1 MEQEERGRKK
11 ISREKSKEEIK
22 KVKDGKAAGKWG
34 TGGSKYGGKE
44 VLEWAKDFCNRVWK
58 GSEMFLDGKRN
69 KTGMPIEP
77 AAL

>member
-1 MEQEERGRKK
+1 MEKLQGE
-11 ISREKSKEEIK
+11 
-22 KVKDGKAAGKWG
+22 WG
-34 TGGSKYGGKE
+34 TGGSKYEGKE

-58 GSEMFLDGKRN
+58 ESEMFLAGKRD